1 MRRWLCA
8 LLALAMLAPA
18 ALCEEA
24 AFSDVAGTYEL
35 SSGVGAWFTEMTVDP
50 DGSFSG
56 YFQDTDMDEGE
67 LEGTP
72 YRATISGAAFSG
84 TLSKAERVGDREL
97 DCTVKALTWEQFDP
111 YVEDDALRVSAQ
123 PSGMNKGDRLRFF
136 MEGAEA
142 GALPEGFLVWV
153 RMREG
158 DIAWEALHCIGM
170 YNETADAGF
179 SGVERAPEVWLPEQ
193 SEGAPAAAQTWR
205 FLEDEEA
212 ATEAPRPQPTPVSPA
227 EQPEGD
233 AAEGIE
239 YPVQAEVVNC
249 KTGVSLRAQPT
260 TKAALLAEAP
270 LGALVTVYS
279 NQAWLGKDRW
289 FVEASYNGQRG
300 YICVEYLDILL
311 PEDLIY
317 QREYLKGLEGTVS
330 AVNRGT
336 DLILRAGPG
345 TGYESLGMLF
355 GGEVL
360 GYKGEAKRDDSGTC
374 WYRCSHYGEDCWI
387 SAKFTALTLNDGR
400 SFTGS
405 KGIF

>member
-1 MRRWLCA
+1 MKKWLCV
-8 LLALAMLAPA
+8 LLALAVLVPA
-18 ALCEEA
+18 ALSEGG

-56 YFQDTDMDEGE
+56 YFQDTDMDGGE
-67 LEGTP
+67 LEGAP
-72 YRATISGAAFSG
+72 YQATVYGAAFSG
-84 TLSKAERVGDREL
+84 ALSKAERVGDREL
-97 DCTVKALTWEQFDP
+97 DCTVKELTWEQFDP

-123 PSGMNKGDRLRFF
+123 PSGLNQGDKLRFF

-142 GALPEGFLVWV
+142 EALPEGFLVWV

-158 DIAWEALHCIGM
+158 EIAWEALPYTGM

-179 SGVERAPEVWLPEQ
+179 SGIERAPEMWLPEQ
-193 SEGAPAAAQTWR
+193 DDSAPTGTLAWS
-205 FLEDEEA
+205 FLEDEEV
-212 ATEAPRPQPTPVSPA
+212 ATAEPEPRPTPVPDA
-227 EQPEGD
+227 VGEQPEGD
-233 AAEGIE
+233 
-239 YPVQAEVVNC
+239 VAEVVNC

-279 NQAWLGKDRW
+279 NKAWLGNDRW

-400 SFTGS
+400 TFTGS
-405 KGIF
+405 RGIF